1 MNSDMKSAEVSES
14 LVVFVK
20 MMTHCLTTLSRVTPV
35 FGDPSIELD
44 LPRLFTYNGL
54 ISVEGPLNGWIALS
68 IPREFADDLLG
79 FISEPSREEDV
90 RIDIAGEIANTVA
103 ANGREHF
110 GNRLVIHP
118 SQATGDGRLDPSLR
132 DSKMILNIPFKWH
145 GHPASLLISLFA

>member
-1 MNSDMKSAEVSES
+1 MNSNMQSAEVSES

-20 MMTHCLTTLSRVTPV
+20 MMTHCLTTLSRVTPI
-35 FGDPSIELD
+35 FGDPSIELS
-44 LPRLFTYNGL
+44 LPRLFAYNGL

-68 IPREFADDLLG
+68 IPKEFADDLLG

-118 SQATGDGRLDPSLR
+118 SQATGDGKLDPSLK
-132 DSKMILNIPFKWH
+132 DSTMILNIPFRWH
-145 GHPASLLISLFA
+145 GHPASLLINLFA